1 MNLQHERLMALS
13 QTLRLE
19 GIAAQWSALA
29 QKAANEEASFADYLE
44 WLLLAEQTLRTE
56 RTRQTLLKLAT
67 LPVVKTLE
75 QYDFGFAS
83 GAPRSQLQEL
93 ASLAF
98 IERSENIVLLG
109 PSGVGKTHLAIAL
122 AYRALMAGIKTR
134 FISAADLMLQL
145 QAAQRQER
153 LNSYFSRVVMG
164 PRLLVIDEIGYLP
177 FGREEAN
184 LFFNVI
190 AKRYE
195 KGSLILTSNLPF
207 SQWASAFADDQTL
220 TAAMLDRLLH
230 HAHIVQ
236 ISGESYRL
244 KDKRKAGVTLKTN

>member
-13 QTLRLE
+13 QALRLE
-19 GIAAQWSALA
+19 GIAAQWSTLA

-44 WLLLAEQTLRTE
+44 WLLHAEQTLRTE

-122 AYRALMAGIKTR
+122 GRCCPNQLDLNGTFGEAHDLITKSL
-134 FISAADLMLQL
+134 FISA
-145 QAAQRQER
+145 
-153 LNSYFSRVVMG
+153 S
-164 PRLLVIDEIGYLP
+164 
-177 FGREEAN
+177 
-184 LFFNVI
+184 
-190 AKRYE
+190 
-195 KGSLILTSNLPF
+195 
-207 SQWASAFADDQTL
+207 WASRFTL
-220 TAAMLDRLLH
+220 SSTGRSTT
-230 HAHIVQ
+230 VP
-236 ISGESYRL
+236 
-244 KDKRKAGVTLKTN
+244 

>member
-1 MNLQHERLMALS
+1 MNLQHERLMTLS
-13 QTLRLE
+13 QALRLE
-19 GIAAQWSALA
+19 GIAAQWSTLA

-44 WLLLAEQTLRTE
+44 WLLHAEQTLRTE

-153 LNSYFSRVVMG
+153 LNAYFSRVVMG

-207 SQWASAFADDQTL
+207 SQWASTFADDQTL

-244 KDKRKAGVTLKTN
+244 KEKRKAGATPKTN

>member
-13 QTLRLE
+13 QALRLE

-44 WLLLAEQTLRTE
+44 WLLHAEQTLRTE

-153 LNSYFSRVVMG
+153 LNAYFSRVVMG
-164 PRLLVIDEIGYLP
+164 PRLLVIDEIGSLSH
-177 FGREEAN
+177 
-184 LFFNVI
+184 NVW
-190 AKRYE
+190 R
-195 KGSLILTSNLPF
+195 S
-207 SQWASAFADDQTL
+207 
-220 TAAMLDRLLH
+220 H
-230 HAHIVQ
+230 
-236 ISGESYRL
+236 
-244 KDKRKAGVTLKTN
+244 

>member
-13 QTLRLE
+13 QALRLE
-19 GIAAQWSALA
+19 GIAAQWSTLA

-44 WLLLAEQTLRTE
+44 WLLHAEQTLRTE

-153 LNSYFSRVVMG
+153 LNAYFSRVVMG

-207 SQWASAFADDQTL
+207 SQWASTFADDQTL
-220 TAAMLDRLLH
+220 TAAMLVDWPLEDPDTSPLL
-230 HAHIVQ
+230 
-236 ISGESYRL
+236 
-244 KDKRKAGVTLKTN
+244 T

>member
-13 QTLRLE
+13 QALRLE
-19 GIAAQWSALA
+19 GIAAQWSTLA

-44 WLLLAEQTLRTE
+44 WLQHAEQTLRTE

-145 QAAQRQER
+145 QAAQRQEG
-153 LNSYFSRVVMG
+153 LM
-164 PRLLVIDEIGYLP
+164 P
-177 FGREEAN
+177 
-184 LFFNVI
+184 
-190 AKRYE
+190 
-195 KGSLILTSNLPF
+195 TSAV
-207 SQWASAFADDQTL
+207 S
-220 TAAMLDRLLH
+220 
-230 HAHIVQ
+230 
-236 ISGESYRL
+236 
-244 KDKRKAGVTLKTN
+244 